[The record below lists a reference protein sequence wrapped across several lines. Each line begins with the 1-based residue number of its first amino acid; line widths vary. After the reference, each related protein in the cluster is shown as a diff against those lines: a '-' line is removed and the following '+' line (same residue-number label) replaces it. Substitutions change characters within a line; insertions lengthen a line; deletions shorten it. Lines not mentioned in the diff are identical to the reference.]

1 MTQSDGARS
10 SSTARAASSGGS
22 DRTSSRARSSTRA
35 SGRSTPPPSSGDDGR
50 VGAQEARRGG
60 DERAV
65 DHEVVQRHVVAA
77 EPPAPRRRAAG
88 LAEHPQVVEA
98 GVAAALAVEDRHE
111 PLGVVED
118 VLQAH
123 RGRDGDVPGRRET
136 RRDQLHRGPLLCG
149 ALRVHGQPTVVGGG
163 VEPAPAL
170 GVGRVVRG
178 DGADGHRA
186 LRVVQGV
193 EPRARGSG
201 HAVGD
206 RAGGGDVA
214 DDGTHLSTVALR
226 RVLPH
231 LRVSGLSRGRSRR
244 PGSRRRSRR
253 RTGLRTRRRVAAE
266 PALRR
271 LRLDLE
277 GEPAAPESR
286 LFSTT
291 LPPLSYS
298 LPSFWILIV

>member
-35 SGRSTPPPSSGDDGR
+35 SGRSTAASEQRRHGR

-65 DHEVVQRHVVAA
+65 DHEVVERDVVAA

-88 LAEHPQVVEA
+88 LAEHPQVVQA
-98 GVAAALAVEDRHE
+98 GVPAALAVEDRHE

-136 RRDQLHRGPLLCG
+136 CRDQLHRGPLLG
-149 ALRVHGQPTVVGGG
+149 GSLRVHGEPTVVRGG
-163 VEPAPAL
+163 VEPAPPL
-170 GVGRVVRG
+170 GVRRVVRG

-186 LRVVQGV
+186 LRGVEGV

-214 DDGTHLSTVALR
+214 DDGTHPSTVALR
-226 RVLPH
+226 RVPPH
-231 LRVSGLSRGRSRR
+231 SRFPGLSRGRSRR
-244 PGSRRRSRR
+244 PGSHPRSRR
-253 RTGLRTRRRVAAE
+253 RTGLRTRRRCC
-266 PALRR
+266 RR
-271 LRLDLE
+271 TGLAS
-277 GEPAAPESR
+277 P
-286 LFSTT
+286 ST
-291 LPPLSYS
+291 
-298 LPSFWILIV
+298 

>member
-1 MTQSDGARS
+1 MPRERDDPVALGHGGAVPGDAVGRGAVQQHGARGQLRGQRPDQL
-10 SSTARAASSGGS
+10 AGQVLDPRERPEHA
-22 DRTSSRARSSTRA
+22 TSEQRRH
-35 SGRSTPPPSSGDDGR
+35 GR

-88 LAEHPQVVEA
+88 LAEHPQVVQA
-98 GVAAALAVEDRHE
+98 GVPAALAVEDRHE

-136 RRDQLHRGPLLCG
+136 RRDQPHRGPLLG
-149 ALRVHGQPTVVGGG
+149 GSLRVHGEPTVVRGG
-163 VEPAPAL
+163 VEPAPPL
-170 GVGRVVRG
+170 GVRRVVRG

-186 LRVVQGV
+186 LRGVEGV

-214 DDGTHLSTVALR
+214 DDGTHR
-226 RVLPH
+226 QP
-231 LRVSGLSRGRSRR
+231 
-244 PGSRRRSRR
+244 
-253 RTGLRTRRRVAAE
+253 
-266 PALRR
+266 
-271 LRLDLE
+271 
-277 GEPAAPESR
+277 
-286 LFSTT
+286 
-291 LPPLSYS
+291 
-298 LPSFWILIV
+298 